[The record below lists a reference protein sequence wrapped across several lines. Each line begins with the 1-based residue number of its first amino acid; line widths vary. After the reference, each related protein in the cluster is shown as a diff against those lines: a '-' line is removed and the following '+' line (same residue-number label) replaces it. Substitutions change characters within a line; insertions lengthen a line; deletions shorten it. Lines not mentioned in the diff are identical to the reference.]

1 MKRKDMSDSC
11 KKAFASWFMGH
22 QILAVV
28 FACGFSLE
36 AFAGET
42 SSRCYGA
49 VSMFIQRADEKTLA
63 ELRAADPKECWIY
76 FDLCDDRR
84 AALEQRVAEG
94 KRPAA
99 TYLASKLKLL
109 HGGNWE
115 DAMIALGQF
124 SEKDMGSFLAF
135 ARDHVLSPQVIA
147 DAVVMLPLETVDEP
161 ALQLGEV
168 VKRRNAAAKVS
179 DESLQEYRTGVLA
192 ALDAAALWIKKNYGE

>member
-1 MKRKDMSDSC
+1 MNDICRKV
-11 KKAFASWFMGH
+11 FAPWFRPP
-22 QILAVV
+22 QILAALL
-28 FACGFSLE
+28 ACNFSLE
-36 AFAGET
+36 SFAGET
-42 SSRCYGA
+42 SPRCYGA

-84 AALEQRVAEG
+84 GALQQRVAEG
-94 KRPAA
+94 NRPAA

-109 HGGNWE
+109 GGGNLE
-115 DAMIALGQF
+115 DAMVALGEF
-124 SEKDMGSFLAF
+124 SEKDMESFLAF

-161 ALQLGEV
+161 ALQLGEI

-179 DESLQEYRTGVLA
+179 EQSLQEYRRGVLA
-192 ALDAAALWIKKNYGE
+192 ALDAAVLRIKKNYGE

>member
-42 SSRCYGA
+42 SPRCYGA
-49 VSMFIQRADEKTLA
+49 VSMFIQRADEKSLA

-84 AALEQRVAEG
+84 GALQQRVAEG
-94 KRPAA
+94 NRPAA

-109 HGGNWE
+109 DGGNLE
-115 DAMIALGQF
+115 DAMVALGQF
-124 SEKDMGSFLAF
+124 SDKDMESFLAF
-135 ARDHVLSPQVIA
+135 ARDHVLAAETIE

-161 ALQLGEV
+161 ALQLGEI

-179 DESLQEYRTGVLA
+179 DESLQEYRRSVLA
-192 ALDAAALWIKKNYGE
+192 ALDAATLRIKKNYGE